1 MTVTLPSRSMG
12 SRMTEETV
20 ELWSSFVGGEL
31 VSDVAGSGGSSWRR
45 MTMMIPTFNKAI
57 IKIIIIII
65 SMIISVIT
73 IVSRTIILIIT
84 VNLI

>member
-45 MTMMIPTFNKAI
+45 RTMMIPTFNKAI
-57 IKIIIIII
+57 IKIII

-73 IVSRTIILIIT
+73 IVSKTIILIIT

>member
-1 MTVTLPSRSMG
+1 MG

-31 VSDVAGSGGSSWRR
+31 VSDVAGSGFSSWRR

-73 IVSRTIILIIT
+73 IVSKTIILIIT

>member
-57 IKIIIIII
+57 IKIII

>member
-1 MTVTLPSRSMG
+1 MG

-57 IKIIIIII
+57 IKIII

>member
-57 IKIIIIII
+57 IKIII

-73 IVSRTIILIIT
+73 IVNKTIILIIT